1 MGVIFIF
8 FQNGAGIRPFPRK
21 NSERRRSTIPF
32 LHTNCKHEGTHYNV
46 TPDLRQYPCV
56 RVNHLNNLVMIPNP
70 GYFIRYSIKAFS
82 SS

>member
-8 FQNGAGIRPFPRK
+8 FQNGAGIRPFSRK

-56 RVNHLNNLVMIPNP
+56 RSVNHLNNP
-70 GYFIRYSIKAFS
+70 GYLIRYSIKAFS